1 MKSWTTVSRSDHIN
15 KRWRPRYDFHFAA
28 TQQVAEVL
36 MNEVSDA
43 IPHYALGFVKQ
54 DDKYQFVALLSIGGE
69 RNVYVNK
76 ENKWMCQYVPAT
88 VRGYPFMLAD
98 KSGTKEKIFCI
109 AESHLIDDEPNSLP
123 IFDDKGELASEAY
136 SVLQF
141 LEQCDNSR
149 DQTQVACRALA
160 DAGVIGPWE
169 LKVKTSDADE
179 DPQSIGGVY
188 RINEAALNK
197 ISKPALIRLRETGA
211 LPLAYAQLFSIKQ
224 FGQLGQRA
232 EYLAKQQHNS
242 EELLDLTGLF
252 EDEGSLNF
260 DAL

>member
-1 MKSWTTVSRSDHIN
+1 MKSWTAVSRSDHIN
-15 KRWRPRYDFHFAA
+15 KHWRPRYDFHFAA

-36 MNEVSDA
+36 MAELSA
-43 IPHYALGFVKQ
+43 AMPHYALGFVKQ
-54 DDKYQFVALLSIGGE
+54 EDKYQFVALLSIGGA

-88 VRGYPFMLAD
+88 VLGHPFILAD
-98 KSGTKEKIFCI
+98 KSETKEKIFCI

-123 IFDDKGELASEAY
+123 IFDDEGELASEAY
-136 SVLQF
+136 SALQF
-141 LEQCDNSR
+141 LEQCDKLL

-160 DAGVIGPWE
+160 DAGVIVPWE

-179 DPQSIGGVY
+179 KPQSLEGVY
-188 RINEAALNK
+188 RIDEAALNK
-197 ISKPALIRLRETGA
+197 ISEPVLIRLRETGA

-232 EYLAKQQHNS
+232 RYLAQQQHNS
-242 EELLDLTGLF
+242 DELLDLTGLF
-252 EDEGSLNF
+252 EEEASLNF